1 VTISL
6 IVRLNLQILQHP
18 LLILRIVQKGLIQL
32 LIQTMVQVHMMMA
45 EGLEMIQSSINLV
58 FVVILKYLQ
67 VLDQQTTTQ
76 ILQSNLHILQH
87 LLLVLKTVQKDL
99 IQQSIQ
105 TTVLVHTMME
115 KSSVMIQSH
124 I

>member
-1 VTISL
+1 
-6 IVRLNLQILQHP
+6 
-18 LLILRIVQKGLIQL
+18 
-32 LIQTMVQVHMMMA
+32 MMMA